1 MCLIIHNPKAKEI
14 HYDIL
19 DNALYLNPDGFGI
32 FYHDTG
38 EIQHTM
44 SSAKVDDLL
53 DTKRPYTAHFRY
65 ATSGLIGAKQCHPFE
80 IDGTYSLMMNG
91 TIERLVSR
99 KSVDTV
105 ELCKILNGLSE
116 AKMLD
121 VLRTYACRFTLLN
134 RKTGDVALVNK
145 DLWHK
150 RDGVLYSKANCFPV
164 PTKSPTSKWF
174 GPAVGNANVKSTRID
189 DEDPET
195 WGDGQWDEWICQQGT
210 ASGCLNLSVED
221 EEDERIEDEFPNPNQ
236 LHTVAVYGT
245 LKAGRGNHSLLA
257 DSYALGE
264 GATTEKYPLIQ
275 SGIPYLVSDTGVGH
289 HVTVEVYR
297 VTRDTLSRLDGL
309 EGHPNWYVRRK
320 LNVRL
325 DKGGTVTAWVYVIPK
340 EECAILTGMDYKTEP
355 LLNCF

>member
-14 HYDIL
+14 QYDIL

-134 RKTGDVALVNK
+134 RKTGDVAVVNK

-189 DEDPET
+189 DED
-195 WGDGQWDEWICQQGT
+195 QRL
-210 ASGCLNLSVED
+210 SHGCLDAPNGSFGASV
-221 EEDERIEDEFPNPNQ
+221 
-236 LHTVAVYGT
+236 
-245 LKAGRGNHSLLA
+245 
-257 DSYALGE
+257 
-264 GATTEKYPLIQ
+264 
-275 SGIPYLVSDTGVGH
+275 
-289 HVTVEVYR
+289 
-297 VTRDTLSRLDGL
+297 
-309 EGHPNWYVRRK
+309 
-320 LNVRL
+320 
-325 DKGGTVTAWVYVIPK
+325 
-340 EECAILTGMDYKTEP
+340 
-355 LLNCF
+355 